1 MDFYMKI
8 FFSQVNTNSEMIE
21 EDLAPLDLKESIR
34 AKWFLVYSL
43 VFGGMI
49 ALFFIAGVTQS
60 QVMGFSGLSRLL
72 LMYIQITIVI
82 LPIFILVTTVRS
94 ISGDRDNHILEY
106 MLSFPISLK
115 QYYWGK
121 ILGRFI
127 TVFLPVFFA
136 MILAVIYG
144 VIIGASVPWDILFLY
159 SGLLFAL
166 SSAFLGIAFFI
177 SSFVK
182 SSEVA
187 LGISF
192 FVWIFLL
199 AFIDIALISLM
210 MQNRYEE
217 SMIIAIALANPME
230 IFRVAAISLFDPELT
245 VMGPVAFYILDTF
258 NQWAFV
264 LFSILYPVLLGL
276 VFAVFGY
283 KIFSKKDFL

>member
-1 MDFYMKI
+1 MKNLMLI
-8 FFSQVNTNSEMIE
+8 
-21 EDLAPLDLKESIR
+21 AYLDLKESIR
-34 AKWFLVYSL
+34 AKWFVVYS
-43 VFGGMI
+43 VIFGGMI
-49 ALFFIAGVTQS
+49 AIFFITGVTQS

-82 LPIFILVTTVRS
+82 LPIFILITTVRS

-121 ILGRFI
+121 IVGRFV

-136 MILAVIYG
+136 MFFAIIYG
-144 VIIGASVPWDILFLY
+144 ATIKAEIPWGIFFLY

-192 FVWIFLL
+192 FVWILLL

-210 MQNRYEE
+210 MQNRFEE
-217 SMIIAIALANPME
+217 SMIIGIALANPME

-258 NQWAFV
+258 KRSTFII
-264 LFSILYPVLLGL
+264 FSILYPIILGII
-276 VFAVFGY
+276 FAILGY
-283 KIFSKKDFL
+283 RIFSKKDLV

>member
-1 MDFYMKI
+1 MKNLTLI
-8 FFSQVNTNSEMIE
+8 
-21 EDLAPLDLKESIR
+21 AYLDLKESLR
-34 AKWFLVYSL
+34 AKWFVIYSL

-72 LMYIQITIVI
+72 LMYIQVTIVI
-82 LPIFILVTTVRS
+82 LPIFILITTVRS

-136 MILAVIYG
+136 MVIAIVCG
-144 VIIGASVPWDILFLY
+144 ALIGASIPWNIFFLY
-159 SGLLFAL
+159 TGLLFSL
-166 SSAFLGIAFFI
+166 SSAFLGIAFFV

-210 MQNRYEE
+210 MQSRIDEG
-217 SMIIAIALANPME
+217 IIITSALLNPME

-245 VMGPVAFYILDTF
+245 VMGPVAFYILDSLKQTT
-258 NQWAFV
+258 FV
-264 LFSILYPVLLGL
+264 LLSVLYPFVLGL
-276 VFAVFGY
+276 MFALFGY
-283 KIFSKKDFL
+283 AIFAKKDLV

>member
-1 MDFYMKI
+1 MKNLYLI
-8 FFSQVNTNSEMIE
+8 
-21 EDLAPLDLKESIR
+21 AYLDLKESIR

-43 VFGGMI
+43 VFGGLI
-49 ALFFIAGVTQS
+49 ALFFIAGVTES

-82 LPIFILVTTVRS
+82 LPIFILITTVRS

-121 ILGRFI
+121 IIGRFV
-127 TVFLPVFFA
+127 TVYLPVLFA
-136 MILAVIYG
+136 MIIAIVYG
-144 VIIGASVPWDILFLY
+144 SIKGAAIPWDIFFLY
-159 SGLLFAL
+159 TGLLFAM

-187 LGISF
+187 LGIAF
-192 FVWIFLL
+192 FVWILL
-199 AFIDIALISLM
+199 LSFIDIALISLM
-210 MQNRYEE
+210 MTQRYDAQLIIFIA
-217 SMIIAIALANPME
+217 MINPME

-245 VMGPVAFYILDTF
+245 VMGPVAFYILDSMKQTTF
-258 NQWAFV
+258 ILISIAYPV
-264 LFSILYPVLLGL
+264 MLGLLFSFLG
-276 VFAVFGY
+276 F
-283 KIFSKKDFL
+283 KIFSKKDLV

>member
-1 MDFYMKI
+1 VKNLLLIAY
-8 FFSQVNTNSEMIE
+8 
-21 EDLAPLDLKESIR
+21 LDLKESIR
-34 AKWFLVYSL
+34 AKWFIVYSL

-72 LMYIQITIVI
+72 LMYIQVTIVI
-82 LPIFILVTTVRS
+82 LPIFILITTVRS
-94 ISGDRDNHILEY
+94 ISGDRDTHILEY

-136 MILAVIYG
+136 MVFAIIYG
-144 VIIGASVPWDILFLY
+144 VFIGADIPWDIFILY
-159 SGLLFAL
+159 TGLLFSL
-166 SSAFLGIAFFI
+166 TSAFLGIAFFI

-182 SSEVA
+182 TSEIA

-192 FVWIFLL
+192 FIWIFLL
-199 AFIDIALISLM
+199 AFLDIALISLM
-210 MQNRYEE
+210 MQNRFDE
-217 SMIIAIALANPME
+217 SLIITIALLNPME
-230 IFRVAAISLFDPELT
+230 IFRVAAISLFDPSLT

-258 NQWAFV
+258 KQTIFV
-264 LFSILYPVLLGL
+264 LISIAYPIILEL
-276 VFAVFGY
+276 VFAFLGY
-283 KIFSKKDFL
+283 FIFAKKDLV